1 MKRKESCF
9 GITSSSQLSQ
19 HNSAVSVSQP
29 LFQAVSVSK
38 LLFQTVSVSQL
49 SHVPTV
55 SALPPPVP
63 GSTRVA
69 GVCVLIHCNT
79 PEMDCER
86 EED

>member
-1 MKRKESCF
+1 MKGKESCF
-9 GITSSSQLSQ
+9 GITSSSQLSK
-19 HNSAVSVSQP
+19 HDSAVSVSQP
-29 LFQAVSVSK
+29 VFQA
-38 LLFQTVSVSQL
+38 VSVSQL
-49 SHVPTV
+49 SHVLTV

-69 GVCVLIHCNT
+69 RVCELIHRNT

>member
-1 MKRKESCF
+1 MKGKESCF
-9 GITSSSQLSQ
+9 GIASSSQLSQ
-19 HNSAVSVSQP
+19 HSSAVSVSQP
-29 LFQAVSVSK
+29 LCQA
-38 LLFQTVSVSQL
+38 VSVSQL
-49 SHVPTV
+49 SHVLTV

>member
-19 HNSAVSVSQP
+19 HNSAVSVSRP
-29 LFQAVSVSK
+29 LCQVSK

-69 GVCVLIHCNT
+69 RVCELIHRNT

>member
-1 MKRKESCF
+1 MKGKESCF
-9 GITSSSQLSQ
+9 GIASSSQLSQ
-19 HNSAVSVSQP
+19 HSSAVSVSQP
-29 LFQAVSVSK
+29 LRQAVSVSE
-38 LLFQTVSVSQL
+38 L
-49 SHVPTV
+49 SHVLTV

-69 GVCVLIHCNT
+69 RVCELIHRNT

>member
-1 MKRKESCF
+1 MKGKESCF

-19 HNSAVSVSQP
+19 HSSAVSVSQP

-49 SHVPTV
+49 SHVLTV

-63 GSTRVA
+63 GSTRVTR
-69 GVCVLIHCNT
+69 VCVLVHCNT
-79 PEMDCER
+79 PEMDYAR

>member
-1 MKRKESCF
+1 MKGKESCF

-38 LLFQTVSVSQL
+38 SLFQTVSVSQL

-55 SALPPPVP
+55 SASPPPVP

-69 GVCVLIHCNT
+69 GVCVLIHRNT